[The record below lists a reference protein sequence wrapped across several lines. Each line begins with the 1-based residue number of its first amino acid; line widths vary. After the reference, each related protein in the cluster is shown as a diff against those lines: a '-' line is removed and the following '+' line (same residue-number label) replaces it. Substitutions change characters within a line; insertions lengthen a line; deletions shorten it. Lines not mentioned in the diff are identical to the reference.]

1 VVAPLSDQIEVLQGL
16 VFRVVDLVVDRTPAH
31 LVVASPEAQSPVH
44 REEAREEAVVVRQ
57 AEPVAVVAPPD
68 N

>member
-16 VFRVVDLVVDRTPAH
+16 VLRVVDRTPAH
-31 LVVASPEAQSPVH
+31 LVAASPEAQSPVH
-44 REEAREEAVVVRQ
+44 REEAQAEAVVVRQ